1 MRTLFMNHSR
11 ADSTWLCDSIMHPII
26 YHRVGAEGGVLSFG
40 PCGFRELFSHCSFEN
55 HKSFS
60 IVLGESNTNVPVVM
74 LVKPPGFSSIGSFT
88 LKKSKSRLSYTMAQS
103 PFVER
108 SQMIH
113 QWSFVSA

>member
-1 MRTLFMNHSR
+1 MNHSR
-11 ADSTWLCDSIMHPII
+11 ADSTRLCDSIMGPII
-26 YHRVGAEGGVLSFG
+26 YCRVGAEGGVLSFG
-40 PCGFRELFSHCSFEN
+40 PCGFRELFSHRSFEN

-60 IVLGESNTNVPVVM
+60 IVSGESNTNVPVVM
-74 LVKPPGFSSIGSFT
+74 LAKPPGFSSVVSFT
-88 LKKSKSRLSYTMAQS
+88 LKSKSRLSYAMAQS

>member
-1 MRTLFMNHSR
+1 MNHSR

-40 PCGFRELFSHCSFEN
+40 LCGFRELFSHHSFEN
-55 HKSFS
+55 CKSFS
-60 IVLGESNTNVPVVM
+60 IVSGESNTNVPVVM
-74 LVKPPGFSSIGSFT
+74 LVKPPGFSSVGSFT
-88 LKKSKSRLSYTMAQS
+88 LKSKSRLSYAMAQS

-108 SQMIH
+108 SWMIH

>member
-1 MRTLFMNHSR
+1 MNHSR
-11 ADSTWLCDSIMHPII
+11 ADSTRLCDLIMRPII
-26 YHRVGAEGGVLSFG
+26 YCRVGAEGGVLSFG
-40 PCGFRELFSHCSFEN
+40 PCGFRELFSHRSFEN

-60 IVLGESNTNVPVVM
+60 VVSGESNTNVPVVM
-74 LVKPPGFSSIGSFT
+74 LAKPPGFSSVGSFT
-88 LKKSKSRLSYTMAQS
+88 LKSKSRLSYAMAQS